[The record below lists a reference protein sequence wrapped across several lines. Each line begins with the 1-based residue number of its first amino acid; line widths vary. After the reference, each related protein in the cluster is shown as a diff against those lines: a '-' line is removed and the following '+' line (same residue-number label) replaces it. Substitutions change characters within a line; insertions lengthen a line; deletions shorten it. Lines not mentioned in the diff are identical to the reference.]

1 MADQARD
8 AAAGTVATGPAATA
22 GRARKVGYRTAAQIL
37 AERDPV
43 IARLVEAAQACRKF
57 PRRPR
62 PTSPPWSARSPTS
75 GWPGPRPGPST
86 GRLIQALDSEA
97 TPERLLATPTETPQ
111 ASGLGG
117 RRPRFTISPSSS
129 AHRLLH
135 SASGP
140 RMPSSTPSCSS
151 NAVS

>member
-8 AAAGTVATGPAATA
+8 AAAGTVATGPAAAA
-22 GRARKVGYRTAAQIL
+22 GRPRKVGYRAAAQIL

-43 IARLVEAAQACRKF
+43 IARLVEAAGLPKIPA
-57 PRRPR
+57 
-62 PTSPPWSARSPTS
+62 
-75 GWPGPRPGPST
+75 
-86 GRLIQALDSEA
+86 
-97 TPERLLATPTETPQ
+97 PTETNFAALVRLTVCGFPLHARVSSRDQRGNPQ